1 MYFQCDQ
8 QAFFFFP
15 KTDDL
20 EQELYLKYLDSYLLA
35 GF

>member
-8 QAFFFFP
+8 QAFFP
-15 KTDDL
+15 KKDDL
-20 EQELYLKYLDSYLLA
+20 EQKLYLKYLDSYLLA

>member
-1 MYFQCDQ
+1 MWP
-8 QAFFFFP
+8 AGIFFFP
-15 KTDDL
+15 PKKDDL

>member
-8 QAFFFFP
+8 QAFFSP
-15 KTDDL
+15 KKNDL